1 MTQAPATGY
10 PALPLNVADMQRRKP
25 RLLVVDDQAVN
36 IQTLYRV
43 FADECQVLMARNAEA
58 ALAVCDEQQPDLILL
73 DVMMPGMDG
82 YALCERLKADD
93 RTRDIPV
100 IFVTSHSDEAAESRG
115 LDVGAVDFISKPINA
130 RIVKARVRT
139 HLTLK
144 AQSDLLRSWVYID
157 GLTGVHNRRH
167 FDEALAR
174 EWNRALRR
182 GSVLSVVLLDVDH
195 FKRYNDHYGH
205 PAGDECLRR
214 IASEMTRHVKR
225 PADLLARYGGEEFAC
240 ILPDTGHEGAM
251 QFARQLGTHIQELG
265 IAHAASDT
273 SEVVT
278 VSLGVG
284 TVLAPAAHG
293 ADRLLE
299 LADAQL
305 YDAKRQGRNRACGAL
320 LTETPT

>member
-1 MTQAPATGY
+1 MTRPPATGY
-10 PALPLNVADMQRRKP
+10 PGLPVNAAEMQERKP
-25 RLLVVDDQAVN
+25 RLLVVDDQVVN

-43 FADECQVLMARNAEA
+43 FADECQVLMAKNAEA
-58 ALAVCDEQQPDLILL
+58 ALEVCDEHQPDLILL

-82 YALCERLKADD
+82 YALCRRLKAND

-100 IFVTSHSDEAAESRG
+100 IFVTSQSDEAAESRG
-115 LDVGAVDFISKPINA
+115 LDAGAVDFISKPINA
-130 RIVKARVRT
+130 RIVKARVKT

-174 EWNRALRR
+174 EWSRALRR

-195 FKRYNDHYGH
+195 FKRYNDQYGH

-214 IASEMTRHVKR
+214 IAGEMARYVKR
-225 PADLLARYGGEEFAC
+225 PADLVARYGGEEFAC

-251 QFARQLGTHIQELG
+251 QFAAQLGVRIRELG

-273 SEVVT
+273 ADVVT
-278 VSLGVG
+278 VSLGVS
-284 TVLAPAAHG
+284 TTLATAGQSAE
-293 ADRLLE
+293 DLLE
-299 LADAQL
+299 LADTQL
-305 YDAKRQGRNRACGAL
+305 YEAKRQGRNRVCGATL
-320 LTETPT
+320 GNT

>member
-1 MTQAPATGY
+1 MIQPPVTGF
-10 PALPLNVADMQRRKP
+10 PALPVVVTEMQERKP

-43 FADECQVLMARNAEA
+43 FADECQVLMAKNATA
-58 ALAVCDEQQPDLILL
+58 ALEVCDEHLPDLILL

-82 YALCERLKADD
+82 YELCRRLKADD

-100 IFVTSHSDEAAESRG
+100 IFVTSQSDEAAESRG

-130 RIVKARVRT
+130 RIVKARVKT

-174 EWNRALRR
+174 EWSRALRR

-195 FKRYNDHYGH
+195 FKRYNDLYGH

-214 IASEMTRHVKR
+214 IATEMARYIKR
-225 PADLLARYGGEEFAC
+225 PADLVARYGGEEFAC

-251 QFARQLGTHIQELG
+251 LFASQLGARIRELG

-273 SEVVT
+273 DAVVT
-278 VSLGVG
+278 VSLGVS
-284 TVLAPAAHG
+284 TTLAT
-293 ADRLLE
+293 ADQSAENLLE
-299 LADAQL
+299 LADTQL
-305 YDAKRQGRNRACGAL
+305 YEAKRQGRNRVCGATL
-320 LTETPT
+320 GDT

>member
-1 MTQAPATGY
+1 MSSLPDAT
-10 PALPLNVADMQRRKP
+10 LPTILI
-25 RLLVVDDQAVN
+25 VDDTPENLTVLSEVLQPTWRVRAANSGRRALQIASGEQA
-36 IQTLYRV
+36 
-43 FADECQVLMARNAEA
+43 
-58 ALAVCDEQQPDLILL
+58 PDLILL

-130 RIVKARVRT
+130 RIVKARVKT

-174 EWNRALRR
+174 EWSRALRR

-195 FKRYNDHYGH
+195 FKRYNDLYGH

-214 IASEMTRHVKR
+214 IAGEMARYIKR
-225 PADLLARYGGEEFAC
+225 PADLVARYGGEEFAC

-251 QFARQLGTHIQELG
+251 LFASQLGTHIRELG
-265 IAHAASDT
+265 IEHAASDT
-273 SEVVT
+273 AAVVT
-278 VSLGVG
+278 VSLGVS
-284 TVLAPAAHG
+284 TTLASAAES
-293 ADRLLE
+293 AENLLE
-299 LADAQL
+299 LADTQL
-305 YDAKRQGRNRACGAL
+305 YEAKRLGRNRVCGAVL
-320 LTETPT
+320 GST